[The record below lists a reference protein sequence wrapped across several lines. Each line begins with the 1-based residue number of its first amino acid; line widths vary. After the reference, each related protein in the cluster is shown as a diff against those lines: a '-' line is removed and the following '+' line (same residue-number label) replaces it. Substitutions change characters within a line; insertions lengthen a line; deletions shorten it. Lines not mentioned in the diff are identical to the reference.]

1 MKDCCAKKKKKN
13 NNLISIA
20 KMRTEGWKGQ
30 ASFCLCC
37 SAGSWLL
44 YYFTYGG
51 NAVVHLL
58 FLLKYLPV
66 FFSDKC

>member
-1 MKDCCAKKKKKN
+1 
-13 NNLISIA
+13 
-20 KMRTEGWKGQ
+20 MRTEGWKGQ